1 MSNEELAVAI
11 QAGDTSLLKLLW
23 EQCYG
28 FIRQQATR
36 FIRVYDGQCSFDVD
50 DLIQES
56 YFGLCEACKTFRPEK
71 SSFCHW
77 LTLYLKTVFACVA
90 GFRTAA
96 QRGEPLNR
104 AGSLDEPVKS
114 GEGGRGTL
122 KGDFIEDQSWDIAAV
137 EDGVFQVQCAKILR
151 SKVAQLQEKQ
161 RTAVEMKYWENATD
175 QAIADKLHCSRSY
188 ANVSVKNGLKTLRKQ
203 DVDHTL
209 RNLLDDMYYEERNLY
224 RGVGFTSFKRTG
236 FSSPEY
242 EVCRKEERQYRKN
255 RSERE
260 KQIALLMKCFKI
272 DRATAEA
279 WITQKPA

>member
-11 QAGDTSLLKLLW
+11 QGGNTSLLKLLW

-96 QRGEPLNR
+96 
-104 AGSLDEPVKS
+104 
-114 GEGGRGTL
+114 
-122 KGDFIEDQSWDIAAV
+122 
-137 EDGVFQVQCAKILR
+137 
-151 SKVAQLQEKQ
+151 
-161 RTAVEMKYWENATD
+161 
-175 QAIADKLHCSRSY
+175 
-188 ANVSVKNGLKTLRKQ
+188 
-203 DVDHTL
+203 
-209 RNLLDDMYYEERNLY
+209 
-224 RGVGFTSFKRTG
+224 
-236 FSSPEY
+236 
-242 EVCRKEERQYRKN
+242 
-255 RSERE
+255 
-260 KQIALLMKCFKI
+260 
-272 DRATAEA
+272 
-279 WITQKPA
+279 